1 MVVALTRGGNLI
13 QLIDDIQI
21 QLIRGPFILGQ
32 VVEILIKLTQDTREF
47 LGSQLDNFEETF

>member
-32 VVEILIKLTQDTREF
+32 VVQILIKLTQDTREF